1 LKKQLNPKKGSI
13 LLSFFLLFQVL
24 SATAQINNSGK
35 PGIIFTPTAVETQDG
50 LFRFGYNYVPQ
61 QYALRKRGF
70 NPERVIY
77 ANITIL
83 KRLEIN
89 ANLLQMITTD
99 QNKAKEGIGDR
110 QLDVR
115 YLILKEK
122 AKRPSL
128 AMIITTPFTIDGAM
142 LTHALVATKNF
153 EIGREF
159 KLEASLGYGSPY
171 YLYRDASNLEN
182 TGMFNDFKWQK
193 KSEDRYKNHYLEGP
207 FGGAVLHYKKVGG
220 VMAEWDSR
228 HVNVGAYARLF
239 NCWTIQAGLLDGKQ
253 LTAGT
258 SVAINLLKPS
268 RRLKQ
273 QADEKN

>member
-1 LKKQLNPKKGSI
+1 MNPKKGSI
-13 LLSFFLLFQVL
+13 SLSFFLLFWALGAAAQV
-24 SATAQINNSGK
+24 NNSGK
-35 PGIIFTPTAVETQDG
+35 PGIIFTPSAVETQEG

-61 QYALRKRGF
+61 HYSLRKRGV

-77 ANITIL
+77 ANITIF

-89 ANLLQMITTD
+89 ANLLQMISTD
-99 QNKAKEGIGDR
+99 QNKVKEGIGDR
-110 QLDVR
+110 QLDLR

-122 AKRPSL
+122 SKFPSL
-128 AMIITTPFTIDGAM
+128 AVIITTPFTIDGAM

-153 EIGREF
+153 EVGKDL
-159 KLEASLGYGSPY
+159 KLEASVGYGSPY
-171 YLYRDASNLEN
+171 YLYRDESNLTN
-182 TGMFNDFKWQK
+182 SNMLSNFKWKK
-193 KSEDRYKNHYLEGP
+193 KSEDRYKNHYLQGP
-207 FGGAVLHYKKVGG
+207 FGGAVLHYKNLGG
-220 VMAEWDSR
+220 VMAEWDSK

-239 NCWTIQAGLLDGKQ
+239 KVWTIQAGLLDGKQ